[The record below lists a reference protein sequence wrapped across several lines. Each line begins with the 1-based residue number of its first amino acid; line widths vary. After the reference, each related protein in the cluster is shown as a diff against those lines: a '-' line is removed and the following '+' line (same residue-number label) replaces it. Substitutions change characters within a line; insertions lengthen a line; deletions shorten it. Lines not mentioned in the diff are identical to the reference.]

1 MDPETDSFR
10 QFQDFAEKL
19 AETDSDR
26 PLAMFCTGGIRCEKA
41 AALMQELGFSE
52 VYQLQGGILN
62 YLENVADSE
71 NQWKGECFVFDKR
84 VAVDQDLAEGGYVQW
99 KTWHRPITVRAYL
112 VRVASIRSTLTGPNA
127 SRNAANRSD
136 SRGSGVRST

>member
-62 YLENVADSE
+62 YLENVPDSE
-71 NQWKGECFVFDKR
+71 NQCSTNGLPSTRTWRR
-84 VAVDQDLAEGGYVQW
+84 VATCSVMPAGG
-99 KTWHRPITVRAYL
+99 R
-112 VRVASIRSTLTGPNA
+112 
-127 SRNAANRSD
+127 
-136 SRGSGVRST
+136 